1 LTNQSGTSAV
11 EVAELER
18 LVREAGRIAL
28 DYQGRVATE
37 QKGDASFVSE
47 ADRAVER
54 FLVTALAERF
64 PSDAIVGEEHGRA
77 GGNDRSRVWAI
88 DPIDG
93 TAGYLAGLPTWCV
106 SVGLVLG
113 GEPSVGLVYL
123 PATDEM
129 FTACPDTGARLNG
142 KEIRVRSEGPVLPDS
157 GILSYSTTHQDFDVS
172 WGSRL
177 WSLSSAAV
185 SIVYP
190 CKGGLFGGL
199 VDPVK
204 SYDIAGA
211 MAVLAAAGGELTYL
225 TSGEPVQLADFLLE
239 GRAPDRMLA
248 CHPAFRGEIA
258 QCFRPRGAV

>member
-1 LTNQSGTSAV
+1 LTKRLGTSAV
-11 EVAELER
+11 VAADLEP
-18 LVREAGRIAL
+18 LVREAGRMAL
-28 DYQGRVATE
+28 DFQGRVATE

-54 FLVTALAERF
+54 FLVGALAEEF
-64 PSDAIVGEEHGRA
+64 PGDAIVGEEQGRA
-77 GGNDRSRVWAI
+77 GGDDKSRVWAI

-106 SVGLVLG
+106 SVGLVLD
-113 GEPSVGLVYL
+113 GEPTVGLVYL

-129 FTACPDTGARLNG
+129 FTADPTSGARLNG
-142 KEIRVRSEGPVLPDS
+142 RPLRVRSDGPVLPDS
-157 GILSYSTTHQDFDVS
+157 GILSYSTTHLDFDVS

-211 MAVLAAAGGELTYL
+211 MAVLRAAGGELTYL
-225 TSGEPVQLADFLLE
+225 GSGERVQLADFLLE

-248 CHPAFRGEIA
+248 CHPAFRA
-258 QCFRPRGAV
+258 QLAGCFRPRAAG